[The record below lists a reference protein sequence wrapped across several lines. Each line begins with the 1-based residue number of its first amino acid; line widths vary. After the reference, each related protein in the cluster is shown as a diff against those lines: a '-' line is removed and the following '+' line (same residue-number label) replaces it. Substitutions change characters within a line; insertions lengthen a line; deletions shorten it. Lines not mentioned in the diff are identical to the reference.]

1 MAETKGPTITTAAT
15 IEREFTDG
23 ATAIVRGALAAGCD
37 FFAGYPITPASPI
50 LMMMLRDLPAR
61 GGIGMQGEDEIA
73 SIGMCIGAAMTGARA
88 MTATAGPGISLYSEN
103 IGLAVMG
110 EVPLV
115 VVDVQRLGPST
126 GAATTTA
133 QGDVQFVRWGTAG
146 GFPIIALCPST
157 VAECYTLTMKAFDL
171 AERFRCP
178 VFLMADK
185 ELALTMRTV
194 DPAGYETID
203 VRDRAVVDP
212 EDTDPS
218 AEYRYEPAAEVPPMQ
233 LYGGKH
239 PVRFTGSTHNE
250 EAFITKKPG
259 IVNALNRHL
268 IEKIESHIDEIAM
281 VQTDLEDG
289 ARTLFVSYGVTAGS
303 VREAVALAR
312 GAGSRVSALTIQ
324 SLWPVPVDQIRQAA
338 AGMDRI
344 VVAELNPGLYKLE
357 LERILPNT
365 EIVGVSR
372 IDGVLVSPDQLL
384 EVVA

>member
-1 MAETKGPTITTAAT
+1 LVVSSRGFEITTAT
-15 IEREFTDG
+15 IEREFSDG

-115 VVDVQRLGPST
+115 IVDVQRLGPST

-146 GFPIIALCPST
+146 GFPVIALCPST
-157 VAECYTLTMKAFDL
+157 IGECYTLTMKAFDL
-171 AERFRCP
+171 AERYRCP

-194 DPAGYETID
+194 DRADYEPVE
-203 VRDRAVVDP
+203 VRSRAVVDP
-212 EDTDPS
+212 TDLDPP
-218 AEYRYEPAAEVPPMQ
+218 AEYRYEPAGEVVPMQ
-233 LYGGKH
+233 LYGGRH
-239 PVRFTGSTHNE
+239 PVRFTGSTHDE
-250 EAFITKKPG
+250 KAFITKKPE
-259 IVNALNRHL
+259 IVGPLNEHL
-268 IEKIESHIDEIAM
+268 VRKITDHLDEISM
-281 VQTDLEDG
+281 VRADLEEG
-289 ARTLFVSYGVTAGS
+289 AATLLVSYGVTAGS
-303 VREAVALAR
+303 MREAVAAAR
-312 GAGSRVSALTIQ
+312 RAGTRVSALTVH
-324 SLWPVPVDQIRQAA
+324 SLWPVPEAAIREAA
-338 AGMDRI
+338 AGARRV
-344 VVAELNPGLYKLE
+344 VVAELNPGLYVRE
-357 LERILPNT
+357 IERILPGR
-365 EIVGVSR
+365 EIVSIAR
-372 IDGVLVSPDQLL
+372 TDGVLISPAQLE
-384 EVVA
+384 EVIV